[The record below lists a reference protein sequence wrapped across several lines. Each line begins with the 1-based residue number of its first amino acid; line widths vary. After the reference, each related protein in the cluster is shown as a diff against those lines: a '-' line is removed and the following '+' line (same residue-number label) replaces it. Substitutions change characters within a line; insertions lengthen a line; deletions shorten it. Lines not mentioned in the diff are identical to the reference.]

1 MIQMICGAYGAC
13 DGLKRACDG
22 SFSLSPAEEERLV
35 KRGVAEYVRE
45 CPDVP
50 PINPPA
56 ASTENSDTENDM
68 LDIDGGHF
76 TKESLMTM
84 SRSDMEKLAADL
96 GINAGKCKNKSE
108 IADLI
113 AAVEVQTEV
122 DAENFPVTNIEE
134 PMA

>member
-1 MIQMICGAYGAC
+1 MVKMICGAYGAC

-22 SFSLSPAEEERLV
+22 PFFLSPAEEERLV
-35 KRGVAEYVRE
+35 ARGVAEYVKE
-45 CPDVP
+45 A
-50 PINPPA
+50 PA
-56 ASTENSDTENDM
+56 SIPAGFTENSDTENDT

-113 AAVEVQTEV
+113 AAVDVQSET
-122 DAENFPVTNIEE
+122 DAEDLPVTNIEE